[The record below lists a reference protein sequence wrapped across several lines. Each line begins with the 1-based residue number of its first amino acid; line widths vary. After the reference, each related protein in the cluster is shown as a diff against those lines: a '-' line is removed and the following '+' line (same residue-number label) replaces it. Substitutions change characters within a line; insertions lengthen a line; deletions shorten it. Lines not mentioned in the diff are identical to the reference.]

1 MWGVCDK
8 PEIWKAVKPLNER
21 LTVNVLHDVGIQVV
35 RGMSVLLT
43 SLDFLIEEPVKVIP
57 GHFNKVRFQRLF
69 KPRFD
74 STYAH
79 DFKGNNSYWAG

>member
-21 LTVNVLHDVGIQVV
+21 LTVSVLHDVGIQVV

-43 SLDFLIEEPVKVIP
+43 SLDFLIEEPVK
-57 GHFNKVRFQRLF
+57 GHSNKVRFQRLF
-69 KPRFD
+69 KPRFY
-74 STYAH
+74 STYVH
-79 DFKGNNSYWAG
+79 DLKGNKSYWAE